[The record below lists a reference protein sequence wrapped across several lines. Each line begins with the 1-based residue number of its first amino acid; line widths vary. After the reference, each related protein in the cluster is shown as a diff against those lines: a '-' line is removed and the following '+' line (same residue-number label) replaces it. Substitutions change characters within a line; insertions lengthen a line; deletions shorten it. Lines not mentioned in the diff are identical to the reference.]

1 MLFDVNPKERRE
13 DFYDRDAELSEVL
26 EALRLGERLVVVF
39 GVRRIGKSSLVKVA
53 LKEASLPYVLVD
65 VIDVYYSENMV
76 TIPYLIRYLV
86 EGFKKHM
93 KWYERLGFNL
103 KEVLGRIR
111 KIRVKGYEIEVEPT
125 ARISLTTLL
134 SEIDLWCR
142 RHGMRFVFVYDEAQ
156 YLRFSNVRYDGILA
170 WAIDNLSNVTF
181 ILTGSE
187 VGVLKEFLRVDDPK
201 APLFGRYMREIY
213 VDRFTREQ
221 SMDFLIQGFK
231 ELEKEVELRE
241 VEDAVETFDGLV
253 GWLTHYGY
261 YRAVR
266 KLPHKKAMAKV
277 FEEGSKL
284 ALEELVRVI
293 APSRKRY
300 SAILKAV
307 AHGAESWSD
316 IKAYTVARTGPI
328 TDKRFTELLKNLVK
342 YGYLVKENNKYKI
355 PDPII
360 KHLATEKL

>member
-1 MLFDVNPKERRE
+1 
-13 DFYDRDAELSEVL
+13 
-26 EALRLGERLVVVF
+26 
-39 GVRRIGKSSLVKVA
+39 
-53 LKEASLPYVLVD
+53 
-65 VIDVYYSENMV
+65 
-76 TIPYLIRYLV
+76 
-86 EGFKKHM
+86 
-93 KWYERLGFNL
+93 
-103 KEVLGRIR
+103 
-111 KIRVKGYEIEVEPT
+111 
-125 ARISLTTLL
+125 
-134 SEIDLWCR
+134 
-142 RHGMRFVFVYDEAQ
+142 
-156 YLRFSNVRYDGILA
+156 
-170 WAIDNLSNVTF
+170 
-181 ILTGSE
+181 
-187 VGVLKEFLRVDDPK
+187 
-201 APLFGRYMREIY
+201 MREIY

-221 SMDFLIQGFK
+221 SMDFLIQGFE
-231 ELEKEVELRE
+231 ELGKEVELRE
-241 VEDAVETFDGLV
+241 VEDAVEIFDGLV

-342 YGYLVKENNKYKI
+342 YGYLIKENNKYKI